1 MGDIPRLLWLTRN
14 GGTRHLPAQAEYRC
28 REQPNSRTPK
38 TMYTPPAFREDD
50 PDALRAMIREAR
62 LCHPITAT
70 TED

>member
-1 MGDIPRLLWLTRN
+1 L
-14 GGTRHLPAQAEYRC
+14 
-28 REQPNSRTPK
+28 
-38 TMYTPPAFREDD
+38 YTPPAFREDD